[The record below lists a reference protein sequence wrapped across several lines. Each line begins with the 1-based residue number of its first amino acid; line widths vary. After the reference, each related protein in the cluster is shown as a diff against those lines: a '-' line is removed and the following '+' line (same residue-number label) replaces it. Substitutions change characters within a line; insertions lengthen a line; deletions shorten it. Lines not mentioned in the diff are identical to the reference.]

1 VSRSIQVTLWFNG
14 TSEGRELAIDTEK
27 HKFAANSA
35 ATRELP
41 TRPKYFNNN
50 GMVRVSA
57 PICRLQ
63 LTATGF
69 AEIAQG
75 VHLLDQ
81 IG

>member
-1 VSRSIQVTLWFNG
+1 MLILWFHG
-14 TSEGRELAIDTEK
+14 TSEGRERAIGTEK

-35 ATRELP
+35 ATREPP
-41 TRPKYFNNN
+41 THPKYFNN
-50 GMVRVSA
+50 GTVTVSA

-69 AEIAQG
+69 AEIAQW
-75 VHLLDQ
+75 VHLIDQ